1 MPAPLILLVSML
13 AVIALIVW
21 ARAHAFLALLA
32 GGLLVGILSPAIP
45 ADTVPTA
52 LAGHFGR
59 VCGSIAIVIALASI
73 IGECLL
79 DSGAAERISRRFLR
93 LFGEQRAHLS
103 LWGSGYVLSV
113 PVFFDTVFY
122 LLLPLARAMTA
133 RTGGRYAL
141 NIMAIGAGGAAT
153 HVFVPPTPGPLAAA
167 STLGVD
173 LGLMI
178 LMGLMV
184 AIPGSLLAVAYA
196 TVRDRRSPIELRT
209 SVGMS
214 PEELQRMVQRPDGE
228 LPGFFVSMLPITLPV
243 IMIAS
248 RTVAD
253 AFAPDT
259 AFQRIARFIG
269 DANIALL
276 ASALFALWLVKV
288 RCGLDLGDI
297 QKRTEQGL
305 LTAGPVIL
313 ITAAGGA
320 YGGMLQQ
327 AQIGATLQAL
337 STSLGLP
344 VLGLAFLLAA
354 ILKIAQGSSTVAIIT
369 TSSVL
374 QAMYAAGALALP
386 HPVYAALAAG
396 AGSLVISWMNDSG
409 FWVVGR
415 MSGFSERETL
425 GTWTVTAA
433 IVGTGGFLTVLL
445 LNAVLPLK

>member
-1 MPAPLILLVSML
+1 
-13 AVIALIVW
+13 
-21 ARAHAFLALLA
+21 
-32 GGLLVGILSPAIP
+32 
-45 ADTVPTA
+45 
-52 LAGHFGR
+52 
-59 VCGSIAIVIALASI
+59 
-73 IGECLL
+73 
-79 DSGAAERISRRFLR
+79 
-93 LFGEQRAHLS
+93 
-103 LWGSGYVLSV
+103 
-113 PVFFDTVFY
+113 
-122 LLLPLARAMTA
+122 MTA

-178 LMGLMV
+178 LMGLIV
-184 AIPGSLLAVAYA
+184 ALPGSLLAVAYA

-243 IMIAS
+243 ILIAS

-259 AFQRIARFIG
+259 AFQRVARFIG

-276 ASALFALWLVKV
+276 ASALVALWLVKV

-320 YGGMLQQ
+320 YGGILQQ
-327 AQIGATLQAL
+327 AQIGASLQAL

-374 QAMYAAGALALP
+374 QAMYAAGAVALP

-433 IVGTGGFLTVLL
+433 IVGVGGFLTVLL